1 MDTDTPAPAPGAFLG
16 TPGVFSWGDE
26 RMFEVYRLGRFPY
39 QKAWDMQ
46 KAKVKQIDEGALS
59 NQLLLLEHPHT
70 ITLGRG
76 SHAEH
81 LLLSSE
87 EYARRGIDVVEI
99 DRGGDV
105 TYHGPGQL
113 VGYPLFHLGER
124 GNDAHRYLRDLEESL
139 IVALRPFGIKGE
151 RKPPYTG
158 VWVGDE
164 KVAAIGVKFNR
175 GRTRRGYIT
184 SHGFALNVNT
194 DLSYFNLIVPCG
206 IQEYGV
212 TSMERLL
219 GRKVPLDEVM
229 DRVVEGISRVFGWE
243 AVEGASPS

>member
-1 MDTDTPAPAPGAFLG
+1 
-16 TPGVFSWGDE
+16 
-26 RMFEVYRLGRFPY
+26 MFEVYRLGRFPY

-113 VGYPLFHLGER
+113 VG
-124 GNDAHRYLRDLEESL
+124 
-139 IVALRPFGIKGE
+139 
-151 RKPPYTG
+151 
-158 VWVGDE
+158 
-164 KVAAIGVKFNR
+164 
-175 GRTRRGYIT
+175 
-184 SHGFALNVNT
+184 
-194 DLSYFNLIVPCG
+194 
-206 IQEYGV
+206 
-212 TSMERLL
+212 
-219 GRKVPLDEVM
+219 
-229 DRVVEGISRVFGWE
+229 
-243 AVEGASPS
+243 